1 MGLLWFLIR
10 TLQTLLQAARVEGGC
25 VSSFPVP
32 SDSRRE
38 RPTYIVWPLLRWFS
52 GFT

>member
-1 MGLLWFLIR
+1 MGLLLILIR
-10 TLQTLLQAARVEGGC
+10 TLQTLLQAASVRGDCE
-25 VSSFPVP
+25 SRFPTH